1 MVPTNITK
9 GMAVSYEDMS
19 DNEINEQVADLMGG
33 YAGNVHGSE
42 TQVKVKDAATN
53 GMFYMEV
60 DYCNNPSDAWP
71 IIMENHI
78 TIFSPDYNKGDSDWR
93 SELYDSDEGIFD
105 FTDKNPLRAAMI
117 VFLMMQEQK

>member
-1 MVPTNITK
+1 MN
-9 GMAVSYEDMS
+9 YEEMS

-42 TQVKVKDAATN
+42 TMVKVSDSATN

-71 IIMENHI
+71 II
-78 TIFSPDYNKGDSDWR
+78 TANKIAVLPWNN
-93 SELYDSDEGIFD
+93 SEWQSFLSLGGAEGIRFR
-105 FTDKNPLRAAMI
+105 TIHGSPLRAAMI
-117 VFLMMQEQK
+117 VFLMMKESYK